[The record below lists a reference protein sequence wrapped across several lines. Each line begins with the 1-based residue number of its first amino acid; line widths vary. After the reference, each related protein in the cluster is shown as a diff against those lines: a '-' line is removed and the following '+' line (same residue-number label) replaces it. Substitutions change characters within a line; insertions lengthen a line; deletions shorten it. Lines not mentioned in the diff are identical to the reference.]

1 MGYKRHPKK
10 RNVHP
15 SSRQTIYSESRESI
29 LKKAT
34 ELSTLDDT
42 DASHVMLPTGELTN
56 YASKGRIEDMFIR
69 YIEEQRDHSDGCV
82 LLNFSVF
89 VSQKISRL
97 ANLKVL
103 SLSMFLPCLSPKY
116 ALYVRPFETEE
127 TLKRKLNELKWL
139 KHKAEEKMRA
149 GDPVVSKIY
158 SNAEAD
164 YRKKVVTDALRKL
177 EKLKVSS
184 FSFVFF
190 PPGLMKF
197 NNITHVSSFHTRQR
211 CLRKR
216 LYLQTALVMGLQ
228 HQAELAV
235 LRGAMAVKAFFRTA
249 K

>member
-10 RNVHP
+10 RNAHP

-89 VSQKISRL
+89 VSQKISRM

-103 SLSMFLPCLSPKY
+103 SLSMFLPCLSSKY

-127 TLKRKLNELKWL
+127 VVVDFHFSNVISDKFV
-139 KHKAEEKMRA
+139 A
-149 GDPVVSKIY
+149 GLGQLGMIY

-177 EKLKVSS
+177 EKLKAKMLEEEALSS
-184 FSFVFF
+184 NRTSDGASTSGRQLFPFSVVAS
-190 PPGLMKF
+190 L
-197 NNITHVSSFHTRQR
+197 
-211 CLRKR
+211 
-216 LYLQTALVMGLQ
+216 
-228 HQAELAV
+228 
-235 LRGAMAVKAFFRTA
+235 KA
-249 K
+249 

>member
-10 RNVHP
+10 RNVDP
-15 SSRQTIYSESRESI
+15 SSRQTVYSKSRESI

-34 ELSTLDDT
+34 EVSTLDDT
-42 DASHVMLPTGELTN
+42 DAGHVMLPTGELTN
-56 YASKGRIEDMFIR
+56 YTSKGRIEDMFLR

-89 VSQKISRL
+89 VSQKISRM

-116 ALYVRPFETEE
+116 ALHVRPFETEE

-139 KHKAEEKMRA
+139 KHKSEEKMRA
-149 GDPVVSKIY
+149 CDPVVARIY

-177 EKLKVSS
+177 EKLKAKMLEEEASS
-184 FSFVFF
+184 S
-190 PPGLMKF
+190 
-197 NNITHVSSFHTRQR
+197 NRTSD
-211 CLRKR
+211 
-216 LYLQTALVMGLQ
+216 
-228 HQAELAV
+228 
-235 LRGAMAVKAFFRTA
+235 GASTSGRVGSP
-249 K
+249 